1 MDDSTIPIL
10 GLQEVKVGFFGQVS
24 LIGTPRP
31 QKLGNPKKL
40 QAWFY
45 RSNFSTGEAIPA
57 VFAPIENARKAGEC
71 NAKGNK
77 MKRPLEAA
85 AELFRSNE
93 SLAGGDREKAN
104 LYRGLSLLAEG
115 LVRLEKEMAE
125 VESDMQDGPS
135 HFYQRR
141 VARPLRK
148 RAIPVRARQ
157 G

>member
-1 MDDSTIPIL
+1 MVL
-10 GLQEVKVGFFGQVS
+10 S
-24 LIGTPRP
+24 LEF
-31 QKLGNPKKL
+31 K
-40 QAWFY
+40 Y
-45 RSNFSTGEAIPA
+45 REAIPA

-71 NAKGNK
+71 DAKGNK